1 MSRPV
6 HVLCLKWGQ
15 RYGPEYVNILAASVR
30 RHLRRPYRFHCCT
43 DDPTGLAA
51 DIRVIPFPENPGIR
65 RGWPDIL
72 AKVVVTQDG
81 FGGLEGPTLFL
92 DLDVVVMGSLDELF
106 DYKPGKPVMIHNW
119 VGWHKALLGL
129 RPPAG
134 NSSVFRFEAGASHY
148 VFEKLLAEGPRAEDR
163 SVFNGDQEFLT
174 YAFRE
179 LVWWPEPWVR
189 SFKRHCRPVFPLNL
203 WRQPRPPKHCRIL
216 VFHGRPDPPEAIGGW
231 RDRKLHRRTRPAPWI
246 ADHWRP

>member
-1 MSRPV
+1 MSSTV
-6 HVLCLKWGQ
+6 HVLCLKWGR

-43 DDPTGLAA
+43 DDPTGLAGG
-51 DIRVIPFPENPGIR
+51 IHVIPFPENPGIR

-72 AKVVVTQDG
+72 AKVVVTRDG

-92 DLDVVVMGSLDELF
+92 DLDVVIMGSLDELF
-106 DYKPGKPVMIHNW
+106 DHAPGRPVMIHNW
-119 VGWHKALLGL
+119 VGAHKALLGL

-134 NSSVFRFEAGASHY
+134 NSSVFRFEAGASNY
-148 VFEKLLAEGPRAEDR
+148 VFEKLLAEGLRAEDR
-163 SVFNGDQEFLT
+163 SIFNGDQEFLT
-174 YAFRE
+174 YAFRD
-179 LVWWPEPWVR
+179 LAWWPETWVR

-203 WRQPRPPKHCRIL
+203 WLPPKPPKDCRVL
-216 VFHGRPDPPEAIGGW
+216 VFHGRPDPPEAIAGW

-246 ADHWRP
+246 AEHWRE